1 MKPPP
6 GFEKRELAQPAVT
19 PDASPSASVAPKI
32 ASTASTAQKSSDDAK
47 VSRRPLPP
55 KRQLWIVR
63 VPKPPSEELHPEASS
78 NEGTVSVDEQITT
91 AEAEIARLDGVI
103 RESNDARDSGRAHL
117 AKARD
122 RAREV
127 SDQIRAQLATCKPA
141 QDRLHEI
148 ESMDRKI
155 RDAVR
160 SIGGYESVGQIDAE
174 LEKLERRMSHESLS
188 VQEQKRLLHSM
199 SKLRGKRVDAA
210 AIESM
215 STEHTGAKEEKAR
228 LNAELRVSRGS
239 GEFILRVN
247 LVRAI
252 RLTSCF
258 VHSRSDAREGGDGAE
273 DIRPLQ
279 TSCGHRRGGLERR
292 ARA

>member
-6 GFEKRELAQPAVT
+6 GFEKREPAEPAVT

-32 ASTASTAQKSSDDAK
+32 AATAQKSSDDAK

-78 NEGTVSVDEQITT
+78 NDAVSVDEQITT

-103 RESNDARDSGRAHL
+103 RDSNDARDSGRPHL

-199 SKLRGKRVDAA
+199 SKLRAKRVDAA

-239 GEFILRVN
+239 GEFILISYR
-247 LVRAI
+247 
-252 RLTSCF
+252 
-258 VHSRSDAREGGDGAE
+258 
-273 DIRPLQ
+273 Q
-279 TSCGHRRGGLERR
+279 LE
-292 ARA
+292 

>member
-63 VPKPPSEELHPEASS
+63 VPKPPSEELHPEATS
-78 NEGTVSVDEQITT
+78 NDGTVSVDEQITT

-103 RESNDARDSGRAHL
+103 RESNDARDSSRAHL

-199 SKLRGKRVDAA
+199 SKLRAKRVDAA

-239 GEFILRVN
+239 GEFILFSYRQ
-247 LVRAI
+247 L
-252 RLTSCF
+252 
-258 VHSRSDAREGGDGAE
+258 D
-273 DIRPLQ
+273 
-279 TSCGHRRGGLERR
+279 
-292 ARA
+292 

>member
-6 GFEKRELAQPAVT
+6 GFEKREPAEPAVT

-32 ASTASTAQKSSDDAK
+32 ASTAQKSSDDAK

-63 VPKPPSEELHPEASS
+63 VPKPPSEELHPEATS
-78 NEGTVSVDEQITT
+78 NETVSVDEQITT

-103 RESNDARDSGRAHL
+103 RDSNDARDSGRAHL

-127 SDQIRAQLATCKPA
+127 SDQIRAKLATCKPA

-174 LEKLERRMSHESLS
+174 ELEKLERRMSHESLS
-188 VQEQKRLLHSM
+188 VQEQKRLLHVM
-199 SKLRGKRVDAA
+199 SKLRAKRVDAA

-215 STEHTGAKEEKAR
+215 STGHTGAKEEKAR

-239 GEFILRVN
+239 GEFILISYRQ
-247 LVRAI
+247 
-252 RLTSCF
+252 F
-258 VHSRSDAREGGDGAE
+258 D
-273 DIRPLQ
+273 
-279 TSCGHRRGGLERR
+279 
-292 ARA
+292 

>member
-32 ASTASTAQKSSDDAK
+32 AATAQKSSDDAK

-103 RESNDARDSGRAHL
+103 RDSNDARDSGRAHL

-127 SDQIRAQLATCKPA
+127 SDHIRAKLATCKPA

-199 SKLRGKRVDAA
+199 SKLRAKRADAA

-239 GEFILRVN
+239 GEFI
-247 LVRAI
+247 I
-252 RLTSCF
+252 F
-258 VHSRSDAREGGDGAE
+258 
-273 DIRPLQ
+273 
-279 TSCGHRRGGLERR
+279 
-292 ARA
+292 

>member
-1 MKPPP
+1 M
-6 GFEKRELAQPAVT
+6 
-19 PDASPSASVAPKI
+19 
-32 ASTASTAQKSSDDAK
+32 
-47 VSRRPLPP
+47 
-55 KRQLWIVR
+55 
-63 VPKPPSEELHPEASS
+63 
-78 NEGTVSVDEQITT
+78 DEQITT

-103 RESNDARDSGRAHL
+103 RDSNASRDSGRAHL

-148 ESMDRKI
+148 EAMDRKI

-160 SIGGYESVGQIDAE
+160 SIGGYESVGQIDSE

-239 GEFILRVN
+239 GEFILISYR
-247 LVRAI
+247 
-252 RLTSCF
+252 
-258 VHSRSDAREGGDGAE
+258 
-273 DIRPLQ
+273 Q
-279 TSCGHRRGGLERR
+279 LE
-292 ARA
+292 

>member
-6 GFEKRELAQPAVT
+6 GFEKREPAEPAVT

-32 ASTASTAQKSSDDAK
+32 ASTAQKSSDDAK

-63 VPKPPSEELHPEASS
+63 VPKPPSEELHPEATS
-78 NEGTVSVDEQITT
+78 NETVSVDEQITT

-103 RESNDARDSGRAHL
+103 RDSNDARDSGRAHL

-127 SDQIRAQLATCKPA
+127 SDQIRAKLAACKPA

-174 LEKLERRMSHESLS
+174 ELEKLERRMSHESLS
-188 VQEQKRLLHSM
+188 VQEQKRLLHVM
-199 SKLRGKRVDAA
+199 SKLRAKRVDAA

-215 STEHTGAKEEKAR
+215 STLHTGAKEEK
-228 LNAELRVSRGS
+228 
-239 GEFILRVN
+239 
-247 LVRAI
+247 
-252 RLTSCF
+252 
-258 VHSRSDAREGGDGAE
+258 
-273 DIRPLQ
+273 
-279 TSCGHRRGGLERR
+279 
-292 ARA
+292 

>member
-6 GFEKRELAQPAVT
+6 GFEKREPAEPAVT
-19 PDASPSASVAPKI
+19 PDASHSASVAPKI
-32 ASTASTAQKSSDDAK
+32 AATAQKSSDDANK

-78 NEGTVSVDEQITT
+78 NDAVSVDEQITT

-103 RESNDARDSGRAHL
+103 RDSNDTRDSGRAHL

-160 SIGGYESVGQIDAE
+160 SIGGYESAAQVDAE
-174 LEKLERRMSHESLS
+174 LEKLERHMSHESLS

-199 SKLRGKRVDAA
+199 SKLRAKRADAT

-215 STEHTGAKEEKAR
+215 STGHTGAKEEKAR
-228 LNAELRVSRGS
+228 LNAELKVSRGS
-239 GEFILRVN
+239 GELRVSFN
-247 LVRAI
+247 LVQAI

-258 VHSRSDAREGGDGAE
+258 VHSGSDARERGDGAE

-279 TSCGHRRGGLERR
+279 TRGGHRRGGLERR

>member
-1 MKPPP
+1 M
-6 GFEKRELAQPAVT
+6 
-19 PDASPSASVAPKI
+19 
-32 ASTASTAQKSSDDAK
+32 
-47 VSRRPLPP
+47 
-55 KRQLWIVR
+55 
-63 VPKPPSEELHPEASS
+63 
-78 NEGTVSVDEQITT
+78 DEQITT

-199 SKLRGKRVDAA
+199 SKLRAKRVDAA

-239 GEFILRVN
+239 GEFILISYRQ
-247 LVRAI
+247 L
-252 RLTSCF
+252 
-258 VHSRSDAREGGDGAE
+258 D
-273 DIRPLQ
+273 
-279 TSCGHRRGGLERR
+279 
-292 ARA
+292 

>member
-63 VPKPPSEELHPEASS
+63 VPKPPSEELHPEATS
-78 NEGTVSVDEQITT
+78 NDGTVSVDEQITT

-103 RESNDARDSGRAHL
+103 RESNDARDSSRAHL

-160 SIGGYESVGQIDAE
+160 SIGGYESV
-174 LEKLERRMSHESLS
+174 
-188 VQEQKRLLHSM
+188 
-199 SKLRGKRVDAA
+199 
-210 AIESM
+210 
-215 STEHTGAKEEKAR
+215 
-228 LNAELRVSRGS
+228 
-239 GEFILRVN
+239 
-247 LVRAI
+247 
-252 RLTSCF
+252 
-258 VHSRSDAREGGDGAE
+258 
-273 DIRPLQ
+273 
-279 TSCGHRRGGLERR
+279 
-292 ARA
+292 

>member
-32 ASTASTAQKSSDDAK
+32 AATAQKSSDDATK

-78 NEGTVSVDEQITT
+78 NEGTVSVDEQITS

-103 RESNDARDSGRAHL
+103 RDSNDARDSGRAHL

-127 SDQIRAQLATCKPA
+127 SDQIRAKLATCKPT

-199 SKLRGKRVDAA
+199 SKLRAKRADAT

-215 STEHTGAKEEKAR
+215 STGHTGAKEEKAR

-239 GEFILRVN
+239 GEFILISYRQ
-247 LVRAI
+247 L
-252 RLTSCF
+252 
-258 VHSRSDAREGGDGAE
+258 D
-273 DIRPLQ
+273 
-279 TSCGHRRGGLERR
+279 
-292 ARA
+292 

>member
-19 PDASPSASVAPKI
+19 PDASPSASVVPKI
-32 ASTASTAQKSSDDAK
+32 AATAQKSSDETK
-47 VSRRPLPP
+47 VSRQPLPP

-103 RESNDARDSGRAHL
+103 RESNSTRDSGRAHL

-160 SIGGYESVGQIDAE
+160 SIGGYESAGQIDAE

-199 SKLRGKRVDAA
+199 SKLRAKRADAA

-239 GEFILRVN
+239 GEFI
-247 LVRAI
+247 I
-252 RLTSCF
+252 F
-258 VHSRSDAREGGDGAE
+258 
-273 DIRPLQ
+273 
-279 TSCGHRRGGLERR
+279 
-292 ARA
+292 

>member
-1 MKPPP
+1 M
-6 GFEKRELAQPAVT
+6 
-19 PDASPSASVAPKI
+19 
-32 ASTASTAQKSSDDAK
+32 
-47 VSRRPLPP
+47 
-55 KRQLWIVR
+55 
-63 VPKPPSEELHPEASS
+63 
-78 NEGTVSVDEQITT
+78 DEQITT

-103 RESNDARDSGRAHL
+103 RESNDARDSSRAHL

-239 GEFILRVN
+239 GEFILISYR
-247 LVRAI
+247 
-252 RLTSCF
+252 
-258 VHSRSDAREGGDGAE
+258 
-273 DIRPLQ
+273 Q
-279 TSCGHRRGGLERR
+279 LE
-292 ARA
+292 